1 MINEWTGK
9 IAAWLI
15 MPLVFIA
22 TFEVILRYV
31 FNRPTTWAWDINQWL
46 MAGLTIL
53 MGGYILLKNGHVTV
67 DVIVRRLS
75 PRARAIIDLVTFL
88 VFFVGIVALL
98 WAGTGQ
104 AWQALM
110 RREESGT
117 IFRGP
122 IYLVK
127 MAWPVGVFMLL
138 LQGVAKFI
146 RDLIIVIQP
155 KEGRN

>member
-1 MINEWTGK
+1 
-9 IAAWLI
+9 
-15 MPLVFIA
+15 
-22 TFEVILRYV
+22 
-31 FNRPTTWAWDINQWL
+31 

-127 MAWPVGVFMLL
+127 MAWPLGVSLLL